1 MTVTSAI
8 ETSFNEYVK
17 EIEKIN
23 KKLFSIII
31 SHISDFVIDGK
42 FDTSL
47 SNVAKIKTF
56 LIDALKKSGYVK
68 ATNEYMKVV
77 DTIKEIN
84 TKWYNKENINISK
97 SFDNLLVKNSED
109 AINNILRGGELIRN
123 IVEPLNKSL
132 TSGLILKSDFKETY
146 RNLDNIINDKR
157 IIPSYIENVAY
168 DVMLEH
174 DGTINNV
181 VKVEHKLK
189 YMYWIGSEIESTR
202 PICSHI
208 KDKYGSKAIS
218 EDQMQIV
225 LDEYCP
231 NGIPSKKS
239 ITYTTV
245 NGKTFTREKGS
256 GMKQGTNLEN
266 ISEKRGGYKCRHEVK
281 YTRRPD
287 L

>member
-132 TSGLILKSDFKETY
+132 TSGLILKSNFKETY
-146 RNLDNIINDKR
+146 RNLDNIFNDKR

-208 KDKYGSKAIS
+208 KDKYGSKSIS

-231 NGIPSKKS
+231 KGIPSKKI

>member
-8 ETSFNEYVK
+8 EKSFNEYVK

-23 KKLFSIII
+23 KKLFSIIV
-31 SHISDFVIDGK
+31 SHISDFVVDGK

-68 ATNEYMKVV
+68 ATNEYMKLV

-84 TKWYNKENINISK
+84 TSWYDKESINISK
-97 SFDNLLVKNSED
+97 SFDNLLVKNSEN
-109 AINNILRGGELIRN
+109 AINNVLRGDELIRN

-132 TSGLILKSDFKETY
+132 TNQLILKSDFKETY
-146 RNLDNIINDKR
+146 RNLDNIINEKR

-174 DGTINNV
+174 DGNINNV
-181 VKVEHKLK
+181 VKLENKLK

>member
-8 ETSFNEYVK
+8 EKSFNEYVK

-23 KKLFSIII
+23 KKLFSIIV
-31 SHISDFVIDGK
+31 SHISDFVVDGK

-68 ATNEYMKVV
+68 ATNEYMKLV

-84 TKWYNKENINISK
+84 TKWYDKESINISK
-97 SFDNLLVKNSED
+97 SFDNLLVKNSEN
-109 AINNILRGGELIRN
+109 AINNVLRGDELIRN

-146 RNLDNIINDKR
+146 RNLDNIFNDKR

>member
-8 ETSFNEYVK
+8 EKSFNEYVK

-23 KKLFSIII
+23 KKLFSIIV
-31 SHISDFVIDGK
+31 SHISDFVVDGK

-68 ATNEYMKVV
+68 ATNEYMKLV

-84 TKWYNKENINISK
+84 TKWYDKESINISK
-97 SFDNLLVKNSED
+97 SFDNLLVKNSEN
-109 AINNILRGGELIRN
+109 AINNVLRGDELIRN

-146 RNLDNIINDKR
+146 RNLDNIFNDKR

-218 EDQMQIV
+218 EDQMQLV
-225 LDEYCP
+225 LDEFCP

-256 GMKQGTNLEN
+256 GMKQGTNIQN
-266 ISEKRGGYKCRHEVK
+266 ISEKRGGYKCRHEAK

>member
-8 ETSFNEYVK
+8 EKSFNEYVK
-17 EIEKIN
+17 EVEKIN
-23 KKLFSIII
+23 KKLFSIIV

-68 ATNEYMKVV
+68 ATNEYMKLV

-84 TKWYNKENINISK
+84 TSWYKKESINISK

-109 AINNILRGGELIRN
+109 AINNVLRGDELIRN

-132 TSGLILKSDFKETY
+132 TNQLILKSNFKETY
-146 RNLDNIINDKR
+146 RNLDNIINEKR

-174 DGTINNV
+174 DGNINNV
-181 VKVEHKLK
+181 VKLENKLK

-245 NGKTFTREKGS
+245 NGKSFTREKGS
-256 GMKQGTNLEN
+256 GMKQGTNLQN
-266 ISEKRGGYKCRHEVK
+266 ISEKRGGWKCRHEVK

>member
-8 ETSFNEYVK
+8 EKSFNEYVK
-17 EIEKIN
+17 EVEKIN
-23 KKLFSIII
+23 KKLFSIIV
-31 SHISDFVIDGK
+31 SHISYFVIDGK

-68 ATNEYMKVV
+68 ATTDYMKLV

-84 TKWYNKENINISK
+84 TKWYNKESINISK
-97 SFDNLLVKNSED
+97 SFDNLLVKNSEN
-109 AINNILRGGELIRN
+109 AINNVLRGDELIRN

-146 RNLDNIINDKR
+146 RNLDNIFNDKR

>member
-8 ETSFNEYVK
+8 EKSFNEYVK
-17 EIEKIN
+17 EVEKIN
-23 KKLFSIII
+23 KKLFSIIV

-56 LIDALKKSGYVK
+56 LIDALKQSGYVK
-68 ATNEYMKVV
+68 ATNEYMKLV

-84 TKWYNKENINISK
+84 TSWYKKESINISK

-109 AINNILRGGELIRN
+109 AINNVLRGDELIRN

-132 TSGLILKSDFKETY
+132 TNQLILKSNFKETY
-146 RNLDNIINDKR
+146 RNLDNIINEKR

-174 DGTINNV
+174 DGNINNV
-181 VKVEHKLK
+181 VKLENKLK

-245 NGKTFTREKGS
+245 NGKSFTREKGS
-256 GMKQGTNLEN
+256 GMKQGTNLQN
-266 ISEKRGGYKCRHEVK
+266 ISEKRGGWKCRHEVK

>member
-8 ETSFNEYVK
+8 EKSFNEYVK

-23 KKLFSIII
+23 KKLFSIIV
-31 SHISDFVIDGK
+31 SHISDFVVDGK

-68 ATNEYMKVV
+68 ATNEYMKLV

-84 TKWYNKENINISK
+84 TKWYDKESINISK
-97 SFDNLLVKNSED
+97 SFDNLLVKNSEN
-109 AINNILRGGELIRN
+109 AINNVLRGDELIRN

-146 RNLDNIINDKR
+146 RNLDNIFNDKR

-218 EDQMQIV
+218 EDQMQLV
-225 LDEYCP
+225 LDEFCP

-256 GMKQGTNLEN
+256 GMKQGTNIKN

>member
-8 ETSFNEYVK
+8 EKSFNEYVK

-23 KKLFSIII
+23 KKLFSIIV
-31 SHISDFVIDGK
+31 SHISDFVVDGK

-68 ATNEYMKVV
+68 ATNEYMKLV

-84 TKWYNKENINISK
+84 TKWYDKESINISK
-97 SFDNLLVKNSED
+97 SFDNLLVKNSEN
-109 AINNILRGGELIRN
+109 AINNVLRGDELIRN

-146 RNLDNIINDKR
+146 RNLDNIFNDKR

-202 PICSHI
+202 PICSHV

>member
-8 ETSFNEYVK
+8 EKSFNDYIK
-17 EIEKIN
+17 EIEKVN
-23 KKLFSIII
+23 KKLLSIIL
-31 SHISDFVIDGK
+31 SHISDFVVDGK

-68 ATNEYMKVV
+68 ATTEYMKLV

-84 TKWYNKENINISK
+84 TKWYDKESINISK
-97 SFDNLLVKNSED
+97 SFDNLLVKNSEN
-109 AINNILRGGELIRN
+109 AINNVLRGDELIRN

-132 TSGLILKSDFKETY
+132 TNQLILKSDFKETY
-146 RNLDNIINDKR
+146 RNLDNIINEKR

-174 DGTINNV
+174 DGNINNV
-181 VKVEHKLK
+181 VKLENKLK

-231 NGIPSKKS
+231 NGIPSKKM

-256 GMKQGTNLEN
+256 GMKLGTNLQN
-266 ISEKRGGYKCRHEVK
+266 ISEKRGGWNCRHEVK